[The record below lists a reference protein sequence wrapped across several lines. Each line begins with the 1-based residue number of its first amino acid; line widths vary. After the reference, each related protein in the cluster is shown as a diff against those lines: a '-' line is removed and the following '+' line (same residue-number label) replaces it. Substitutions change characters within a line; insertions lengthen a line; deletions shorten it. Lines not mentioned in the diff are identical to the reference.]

1 MFTQL
6 AVHTHRRPRTPPRR
20 TPVPSPAP
28 PPASPP
34 PPARVSERRG
44 ERGSPSRQHP
54 PRPTPA
60 RARSVPPCP
69 ALALQP
75 RSSAYTETRQNTG
88 RSSRLCLYGRDRRGA
103 WRRGSRAPC
112 PGQTTRVYATC
123 SSPARSLTP
132 FFSSPHYPISLRF
145 QPCTTLPP
153 PSLPLFIARSLAHM
167 QAIPSPD
174 RCIAPLDFSRRC
186 SPCAS
191 IAIHALSL
199 YVCCSFKVLFP
210 PFLVFAVHA
219 SSKHQYFAWLSPS
232 PRPDAHVKT
241 AVPPSLSG
249 FATVFSIGC
258 ILKWTA
264 FVSRSGDFSL

>member
-1 MFTQL
+1 M
-6 AVHTHRRPRTPPRR
+6 R
-20 TPVPSPAP
+20 
-28 PPASPP
+28 
-34 PPARVSERRG
+34 EKRG

-75 RSSAYTETRQNTG
+75 RSSAYTERG
-88 RSSRLCLYGRDRRGA
+88 RIRAAAPAFASTAVTAAGLGDGGAAPPAPDEQPAYMRL
-103 WRRGSRAPC
+103 APH
-112 PGQTTRVYATC
+112 PPAPLPL
-123 SSPARSLTP
+123 SSPRPTTQFPFVFSLAQPSP
-132 FFSSPHYPISLRF
+132 F
-145 QPCTTLPP
+145 
-153 PSLPLFIARSLAHM
+153 LPLVIARSLAHM

>member
-6 AVHTHRRPRTPPRR
+6 AVHTHRRQRTPPRR

-112 PGQTTRVYATC
+112 PGRTTRVYATC

-145 QPCTTLPP
+145 QPCATLPP
-153 PSLPLFIARSLAHM
+153 PFSHLS
-167 QAIPSPD
+167 SP
-174 RCIAPLDFSRRC
+174 
-186 SPCAS
+186 
-191 IAIHALSL
+191 ALSL
-199 YVCCSFKVLFP
+199 ICK
-210 PFLVFAVHA
+210 
-219 SSKHQYFAWLSPS
+219 PS
-232 PRPDAHVKT
+232 PHLI
-241 AVPPSLSG
+241 AVSPPLTFHAVARLVLPSQSML
-249 FATVFSIGC
+249 
-258 ILKWTA
+258 
-264 FVSRSGDFSL
+264 SRSTYAAHSRSSFLPSWSSLFMLLQNINTLLGSRPALDLMHT